1 MQLNIRKTK
10 NSLIKMDRRLKQIFS
25 KEDTQMAN
33 NHIKRCSTL
42 LIIREMQIKATII
55 CLLTPV
61 RMAIVKIYKQ

>member
-1 MQLNIRKTK
+1 
-10 NSLIKMDRRLKQIFS
+10 MDRRLKQIFS